1 MGQIQKIGDEM
12 ALGGGNTEKMDR
24 FPSGTIEFVGETVTL
39 SKSSTP
45 FGMFSGTPQGET
57 QFVGDDVGTLKRAP
71 HRGYESGTPINA
83 QDELPDTK
91 ESY

>member
-1 MGQIQKIGDEM
+1 MAEKQMIGSEVSI
-12 ALGGGNTEKMDR
+12 GGGNTEKMDR
-24 FPSGTIEFVGETVTL
+24 FESGTISFVGDMLPL

-45 FGMFSGTPQGET
+45 FGLFTDQSMGEI
-57 QFVGDDVGTLKRAP
+57 QRVGDDVGTLKRTP

-83 QDELPDTK
+83 QEELPDTK